1 MLNVAEGRSPKELE
15 SRRGG
20 RKEEPRRC
28 QEMGWRK
35 KPKKRD
41 KSERKQKCRL
51 NKKKGGRRGDVLKG
65 RGGKKRKK
73 R

>member
-1 MLNVAEGRSPKELE
+1 MNVAEGRSPKERE

-20 RKEEPRRC
+20 RKEEPRRG

-41 KSERKQKCRL
+41 TRVNGSR
-51 NKKKGGRRGDVLKG
+51 NAD
-65 RGGKKRKK
+65 
-73 R
+73 